1 VTRVYTISS
10 PPIFKLEQNSP
21 TATKGFRPIEDL
33 IAARNLKPFHE
44 QLLTN
49 ITNLST
55 AYGVSDLADAF
66 KVSPWL
72 SLPLSFVTMHLTNK
86 GTRNLDKLGYTS
98 LAGLGALALQKAF
111 RLPKW
116 LLKTL
121 VSAVIFSINNKK
133 LSLPVN
139 LLNGK
144 LFKLSKDDW
153 QFVLKK
159 FLKIETVI
167 HSIPNI
173 IHPLV
178 NHAQRRLVTENKSL
192 TRYPIALGLFISK
205 ILGLSGGF
213 VLLGNWMH
221 KLLKLGG
228 AKDGESLTEMLIG
241 ACPAELASS
250 TKAILLP
257 EG

>member
-1 VTRVYTISS
+1 MQSISLPLLTIS
-10 PPIFKLEQNSP
+10 PAIAPAPKARIQPL
-21 TATKGFRPIEDL
+21 EDL

-49 ITNLST
+49 ITNLTT
-55 AYGVSDLADAF
+55 AYGVSDIADAF

-72 SLPLSFVTMHLTNK
+72 SLPLSFITMHLTNK
-86 GTRNLDKLGYTS
+86 GSRNLDKLGYTS
-98 LAGLGALALQKAF
+98 LAGLGALAIQKAF
-111 RLPKW
+111 KLPKW

-121 VSAVIFSINNKK
+121 VSGVIFTINNKK
-133 LSLPVN
+133 LNFPLGVKNLTSLT
-139 LLNGK
+139 K
-144 LFKLSKDDW
+144 SDW
-153 QFVLKK
+153 IFIAKK
-159 FLKIETVI
+159 FCKIETVI

-173 IHPLV
+173 VHPLI
-178 NHAQRRLVTENKSL
+178 NKAHRKFVTDNKSL
-192 TRYPIALGLFISK
+192 SRYPIALTLFATK

-213 VLLGNWMH
+213 VLLGNWLH
-221 KLLKLGG
+221 KLLKLSG

-257 EG
+257 D